1 MIDAMGNATRLGGQ
15 QLVAFLPTRNPGQ
28 ARKFFEETLGLPLV
42 ADQLP
47 WALVF
52 DAHGTTLKIVNAP
65 PYDPLPF
72 TVLGWD
78 VDDVEATVK
87 QLREAGVEFVRY
99 PNMDQDELGIWTSP
113 AGAQVA
119 WFKDPDGNTLSV
131 SQHEL

>member
-1 MIDAMGNATRLGGQ
+1 MIDAMGNANQLGSQ
-15 QLVAFLPTRNPGQ
+15 QLVAFLPTRNPEQ
-28 ARKFFEETLGLPLV
+28 ARKFFEGTLGLPLV
-42 ADQLP
+42 SDQLP

-52 DAHGTTLKIVNAP
+52 DAHGTTLKVVNAP

-87 QLREAGVEFVRY
+87 ELRAAGVEFMRY
-99 PNMDQDELGIWTSP
+99 PNMEQDENGVWTSP

-131 SQHEL
+131 SQH